1 MQFSFK
7 FGQGKSV
14 KKAPQELVA
23 LDFSTSGLKVVRL
36 KKQGDTITVLGAD
49 ILPPISG
56 AAEGEARRLDL
67 VKTMSAHYAA
77 LTFTG
82 ERAIVRI
89 VSLPGHIDDT
99 GAAEQQVRATLG
111 LDAQYRVS
119 YTTTQSTRGKQ
130 ETKLL
135 TVAVPEADAQGIL
148 AHVASG
154 APAPYAMELAGLAA
168 LNACLYGP
176 ASQHAAEAVCIIECG
191 ARVSYLAIFNK
202 NALILA
208 RKIDVGGESI
218 AAHVQKQLGL
228 DAETAQSILSE
239 GAIDISQAVREVIE
253 PFLRQ
258 LTISRDFV
266 EREENCRI
274 KKAYISGGM
283 SLSSYWTSEI
293 RRATGMEVVAWNPFD
308 VMTMAPGALPERL
321 EGQQPR
327 FAAAV
332 GAALGVLVQPEE

>member
-7 FGQGKSV
+7 AGPAKQRKS
-14 KKAPQELVA
+14 PQDLVA
-23 LDFSTSGLKVVRL
+23 VDFATSGVKVVRL

-49 ILPPISG
+49 ILPPANAS
-56 AAEGEARRLDL
+56 AEGESSRLNL
-67 VKTMSAHYAA
+67 PKNLSAHYAA
-77 LTFTG
+77 LCFTG
-82 ERAIVRI
+82 EHAIVRV
-89 VSLPGHIDDT
+89 VSLPGHVEE
-99 GAAEQQVRATLG
+99 GAAAEQQVRDTLG
-111 LDAQYRVS
+111 LDAQYRVAF
-119 YTTTQSTRGKQ
+119 TSTASSRGKQ

-135 TVAVPEADAQGIL
+135 TVAIPEADAQSVL
-148 AHVASG
+148 SHVATG
-154 APAPYAMELAGLAA
+154 APAPFAMELAGLAA

-202 NALILA
+202 NVLILA

-218 AAHVQKQLGL
+218 ATHVQKQLGL

-274 KKAYISGGM
+274 RKAYISGGM
-283 SLSSYWTSEI
+283 SLSSYWTNEI
-293 RRATGMEVVAWNPFD
+293 RRATGMEVLPWNPFD
-308 VMTMAPGALPERL
+308 VMTVAPGALPERL

-327 FAAAV
+327 FAAVV
-332 GAALGVLVQPEE
+332 GAALGALIMEE